1 MSSPSLTLLALAAA
15 ALTAVPSP
23 TPRAHT
29 RSSPVVADSG
39 RRDDDIRLVALHHA
53 AEVRRCYEAEGLRR
67 NPQLAGTIEVELRVL
82 PNGRVD
88 SVSVASSELAGP
100 GKNEVERCVATLVRN
115 WRFARGPYAVET
127 IVYPF
132 TLQPG
137 MVEKPRRQS
146 A

>member
-1 MSSPSLTLLALAAA
+1 MSSLSLTVLALAAA

-23 TPRAHT
+23 SPRA
-29 RSSPVVADSG
+29 RPLSSHAAADSG
-39 RRDDDIRLVALHHA
+39 RSDDAVRLVALHHA

-67 NPQLAGTIEVELRVL
+67 NPQLAGTLEVELRVL
-82 PNGRVD
+82 PTGRVD
-88 SVSVASSELAGP
+88 SASVGWSDLAGP
-100 GKNEVERCVATLVRN
+100 GTTEVERCVAALVRN

-132 TLQPG
+132 TLEPG
-137 MVEKPRRQS
+137 MAEKPRRQS